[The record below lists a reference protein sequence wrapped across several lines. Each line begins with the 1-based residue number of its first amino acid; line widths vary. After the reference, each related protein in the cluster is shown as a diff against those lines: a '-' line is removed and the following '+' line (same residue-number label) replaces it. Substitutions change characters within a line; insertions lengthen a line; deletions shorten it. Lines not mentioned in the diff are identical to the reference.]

1 MRSAWLAV
9 PALISVVITAAYLLR
24 MLSRILFGEPSHA
37 VASLSDPRPVRFA
50 PMAILAALIM
60 VVGILPAS
68 LYNTILVGVMPI
80 AKKLAGG

>member
-1 MRSAWLAV
+1 
-9 PALISVVITAAYLLR
+9 
-24 MLSRILFGEPSHA
+24 
-37 VASLSDPRPVRFA
+37 VRFA

-60 VVGILPAS
+60 VIGILPAS